1 MHDVIE
7 DSTYIEMIKEYFVYY
22 IWVKSLSA
30 KKSLN
35 LYLFEFW
42 QKVGFTQILVNK
54 MVFNM
59 SNKKL
64 GQIIS
69 TIKYTRL
76 FVSSYYIF

>member
-1 MHDVIE
+1 MCISHE
-7 DSTYIEMIKEYFVYY
+7 
-22 IWVKSLSA
+22 
-30 KKSLN
+30 
-35 LYLFEFW
+35 
-42 QKVGFTQILVNK
+42 

-59 SNKKL
+59 SNEKL